1 MKNIKKTQN
10 LYSLKYK
17 QANQIIKFG
26 KFAIKSTSFGRL
38 TENQLNSLE
47 RFIIGFLKKNSNN
60 DKSIKIWNLIKF
72 NMSLTKL
79 SSESRMGKGKGSIYT
94 KAVFLSPGTILF
106 EFIGLTNQEVHKM
119 FEFIKKKFPFKS
131 VLIKKI

>member
-17 QANQIIKFG
+17 QVNQVVKFG
-26 KFAIKSTSFGRL
+26 KFAIKVTSFGKL

-47 RFIIGFLKKNSNN
+47 RFIMNFIKKNSNN
-60 DKSIKIWNLIKF
+60 DKGIKIWNLVKF
-72 NMSLTKL
+72 NTSLTKL

-94 KAVFLSPGTILF
+94 KAVFLKPGVILF
-106 EFIGLTNQEVHKM
+106 EFTGLTDQEVYKM
-119 FEFIKKKFPFKS
+119 FKFVKKKIPFKS
-131 VLIKKI
+131 VLVKKI